1 MKLHELRSPEG
12 TKKDRKRV
20 GRGIAA
26 GGGKTAGRG
35 MKGQNSRAGGGVSPY
50 FEGGQLPL
58 IRRLPFIRGF
68 TNAFRVEYAVVN
80 IGMLGSFKA
89 GTEVTPDLLH
99 ELGIV
104 KAKMPVKILGQGEL
118 DHPLTVTASK
128 FSATAREK
136 ILAAG
141 GSVVELE

>member
-1 MKLHELRSPEG
+1 VP
-12 TKKDRKRV
+12 
-20 GRGIAA
+20 
-26 GGGKTAGRG
+26 
-35 MKGQNSRAGGGVSPY
+35 PY

-68 TNAFRVEYAVVN
+68 TNPFRIEYAVVN
-80 IGMLGSFKA
+80 IELLGRFKA

-99 ELGIV
+99 ELGII
-104 KAKMPVKILGQGEL
+104 KAKMPVKVLGQGEL
-118 DHPLTVTASK
+118 DHPLTVKASK

-141 GSVVELE
+141 GSVLELE